1 MHVCTHR
8 CRRTDKSGVCIICSY
23 ITPQEKI
30 LPTEPDLQ
38 TSPSYISENKSNLSV
53 PTKFTVT
60 DTLKHSSKET
70 TSSPAVTFKTSCEAQ
85 EAKHDSNISRHIYL
99 ASSDTSRGM
108 TTFSEVIAL
117 EQQSEPVQ
125 FTSMLE
131 GSRGNKNYHSPENV
145 EVHSLCVHDS
155 GYSEAEIHNF
165 CTENG
170 KQHYETS
177 I

>member
-1 MHVCTHR
+1 
-8 CRRTDKSGVCIICSY
+8 
-23 ITPQEKI
+23 
-30 LPTEPDLQ
+30 
-38 TSPSYISENKSNLSV
+38 
-53 PTKFTVT
+53 
-60 DTLKHSSKET
+60 
-70 TSSPAVTFKTSCEAQ
+70 
-85 EAKHDSNISRHIYL
+85 
-99 ASSDTSRGM
+99 M

-145 EVHSLCVHDS
+145 EVHNLCVHDS